1 MQKNGFYLY
10 AKTNIAYFNT
20 QFANARF
27 RRELFF
33 QYLYWLTLKLI
44 DCERE
49 TPPYDACSIH
59 IMLGM

>member
-20 QFANARF
+20 QIANARF

-44 DCERE
+44 DSERE
-49 TPPYDACSIH
+49 TPPYDACGIH
-59 IMLGM
+59 IMHGM